1 MTAYNKAVGSLEGRV
16 LVTAR
21 RFVEM
26 GVVGAGEKE
35 LTNPPPVDATTRGL
49 QSPELAVPS
58 LGLPLLNGSVEVV
71 DALVPGATGTER

>member
-1 MTAYNKAVGSLEGRV
+1 VTAYNKAVGSLEGRV

-35 LTNPPPVDATTRGL
+35 LTNPAPVDATTRGL
-49 QSPELAVPS
+49 QSPELGAP
-58 LGLPLLNGSVEVV
+58 LELPLLNGPVDVV
-71 DALVPGATGTER
+71 DVLVPGSTGMEG